1 MRELLCGVQGGQGV
15 KRVKRVKRVQGV
27 KEVKE
32 VHGERCRGLRT
43 NNLVFYFYITH
54 LPQTAHRNP
63 GLIFQLSVIIAID
76 GFRNIGEQIEIVI

>member
-1 MRELLCGVQGGQGV
+1 MRELLYEVQGGQGV
-15 KRVKRVKRVQGV
+15 KRVQG
-27 KEVKE
+27 VKE

-54 LPQTAHRNP
+54 LTKTAHRYH
-63 GLIFQLSVIIAID
+63 GLIFQLSVIIAIN